1 MNPSKT
7 SFFVMA
13 AVVVM
18 LGITA
23 GTILWLKLSP
33 KPAARVWNAP
43 ALEKLSDYGA
53 VPEFSLIERSGRS
66 VSLASLRGKIWIA
79 DFIYTNCPD
88 TCPLE
93 TATMASLQE
102 QFGHNNQLRL
112 VSFSVDPE
120 HDTPQ
125 VLTSYAERYKA
136 DAARWLFL
144 TGDKKQITQLVQEGF
159 RLSAVPAADSTNKDT
174 IILHSSRF
182 VLVDRNGEIRGY
194 YDSLDNIALDRLK
207 KDVRTLLLNDK
218 GSS

>member
-13 AVVVM
+13 VAVVMV
-18 LGITA
+18 GITI
-23 GTILWLKLSP
+23 GTFLWLKLKP
-33 KPAARVWNAP
+33 KPPIKAWNAP
-43 ALEKLSDYGA
+43 ALEKMSNYGA
-53 VPEFSLIERSGRS
+53 VPEFSLIERSGKS
-66 VSLASLRGKIWIA
+66 VSLANLRGKVWIA
-79 DFIYTNCPD
+79 DFIYTNCQD

-93 TATMASLQE
+93 SATMARLQE
-102 QFGHNNQLRL
+102 QLGHNNQLRL
-112 VSFSVDPE
+112 VSFSVDPQ

-125 VLTSYAERYKA
+125 VLTSYAERYQA
-136 DAARWLFL
+136 DSARWLFL
-144 TGDKKQITQLVQEGF
+144 TGDIKQITHLVQEGF

-182 VLVDRNGEIRGY
+182 VLVDRNGAIRGY

-207 KDVRTLLLNDK
+207 RDVRTLLKDK